1 MRASKLMLLTC
12 ASGGLHAMT
21 MDSEKCYRPIGEVVS
36 ASLLAEQEKRVIG
49 CLLAAQ
55 LDQPF
60 RRALNW

>member
-1 MRASKLMLLTC
+1 
-12 ASGGLHAMT
+12 MT

-36 ASLLAEQEKRVIG
+36 TPLFAEQEKTVIG
-49 CLLAAQ
+49 CLLAAR